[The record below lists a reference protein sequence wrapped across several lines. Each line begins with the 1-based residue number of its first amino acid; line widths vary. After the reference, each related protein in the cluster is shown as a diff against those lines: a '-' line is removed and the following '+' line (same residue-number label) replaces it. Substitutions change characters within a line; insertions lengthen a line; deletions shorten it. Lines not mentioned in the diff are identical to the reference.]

1 MVQWKRIFLEPIE
14 KKHER
19 CFEDCIIK
27 MSYWVNLVHE
37 IQEECE
43 LKWLR
48 THWVQRELEVKV
60 NQEEVGIE
68 GVSLFNMI

>member
-1 MVQWKRIFLEPIE
+1 
-14 KKHER
+14 
-19 CFEDCIIK
+19 